1 MSDELEKLNEVV
13 TSRRDVLK
21 TLGAT
26 TVAGALLSTAGFDPA
41 MAQDL
46 MASSSP
52 LKCAMSNAGLQ
63 ATWCAQ
69 GKEAAEAWGALLN
82 AEVTWFDGELSAT
95 KQRATIDNMAAQ
107 QWDIVAIQTF
117 GIGTLNDPVSKMI
130 DAGTPVIAMDT
141 MMAPEGQLA
150 LHTFIAPDNVF
161 MGSITAQTL
170 FDAIGGEGQ
179 VVMTQG
185 ALGHTGA
192 QGRAQGFRQVLANYP
207 NIELV
212 DEQPADWDVT
222 KVARI
227 WDSLLTKFPDL
238 KGGFFHNDDMAL
250 AANNVIKSNASFGFV
265 MLPPLWDGQEDFFVD
280 EWDDPY
286 AFTWFAGGWGSDSNR
301 YVANAVRKI
310 RPLLRINDEV
320 STLSMVLGSGPTEFE
335 DVVEQVNDNG
345 DFEWGDFPYGG
356 ASVVRYGPLELVG
369 ACSGFKQ
376 VEDHLVTELI
386 LGHLAKRIL
395 AESDPPLP

>member
-1 MSDELEKLNEVV
+1 MSDEFEKLNDVV
-13 TSRRDVLK
+13 KSRRDVLK

-26 TVAGALLSTAGFDPA
+26 TVGGALLASAGFDPA

-46 MASSSP
+46 MASSAP

-69 GKEAAEAWGALLN
+69 GKQAAEAWGKLLN

-95 KQRATIDNMAAQ
+95 RQRATIDNMAAQ
-107 QWDIVAIQTF
+107 SWDMVAIQTF
-117 GIGTLNDPVSKMI
+117 GIGTLNDPVGKMI

-161 MGSITAQTL
+161 MGSVTAQAL
-170 FDAIGGEGQ
+170 FESIGGAGQ

-192 QGRAQGFRQVLANYP
+192 QGRAKGFKQVLANYP
-207 NIELV
+207 DIELV

-238 KGGFFHNDDMAL
+238 KAGFFHNDDMAL
-250 AANNVIKSNASFGFV
+250 AANNVIKAKGREGIKLSGIDAMPPAVNAV
-265 MLPPLWDGQEDFFVD
+265 LDGTLVATVRNPSCRIHG
-280 EWDDPY
+280 W
-286 AFTWFAGGWGSDSNR
+286 AVAAGVAAIAGGEKRGTDIPAYIWAD
-301 YVANAVRKI
+301 
-310 RPLLRINDEV
+310 
-320 STLSMVLGSGPTEFE
+320 GPVITPET
-335 DVVEQVNDNG
+335 
-345 DFEWGDFPYGG
+345 
-356 ASVVRYGPLELVG
+356 A
-369 ACSGFKQ
+369 A
-376 VEDHLVTELI
+376 
-386 LGHLAKRIL
+386 GHLWLQKNFLI
-395 AESDPPLP
+395 

>member
-1 MSDELEKLNEVV
+1 MSDELEKISEVV
-13 TSRRDVLK
+13 SSRRDVLK

-69 GKEAAEAWGALLN
+69 GKQAAEAWGKLLN

-161 MGSITAQTL
+161 MGSVTAQAL

-250 AANNVIKSNASFGFV
+250 AANNVIKAKGREGIKLSGIDA
-265 MLPPLWDGQEDFFVD
+265 MPPAV
-280 EWDDPY
+280 
-286 AFTWFAGGWGSDSNR
+286 
-301 YVANAVRKI
+301 NAVLDGTLVATVRN
-310 RPLLRINDEV
+310 PSCRIHGWAVAAGVAAAVGGEK
-320 STLSMVLGSGPTEFE
+320 SGTDIPTYIWA
-335 DVVEQVNDNG
+335 D
-345 DFEWGDFPYGG
+345 
-356 ASVVRYGPLELVG
+356 GPVITQDT
-369 ACSGFKQ
+369 AA
-376 VEDHLVTELI
+376 
-386 LGHLAKRIL
+386 GHLWLQKNFLI
-395 AESDPPLP
+395 